1 MSSLGRGEGLQ
12 RFFQGE
18 EMQIFFFRVVLLL
31 CGGNIDTTVFGR
43 CLERGLA
50 AEGRLMRFTVT
61 VGDRPG
67 GIAELCN
74 LLAKLGVSIKDVMHE
89 RAFLNDIHS
98 VAVKVVCETRD
109 WEHSEVLRNSLQ
121 EKYQKVE
128 FNDVPLAIK
137 RI

>member
-1 MSSLGRGEGLQ
+1 
-12 RFFQGE
+12 
-18 EMQIFFFRVVLLL
+18 
-31 CGGNIDTTVFGR
+31 
-43 CLERGLA
+43 
-50 AEGRLMRFTVT
+50 MRFTVT

>member
-1 MSSLGRGEGLQ
+1 M
-12 RFFQGE
+12 
-18 EMQIFFFRVVLLL
+18 VLLL

-50 AEGRLMRFTVT
+50 AEGRLITFSVT

-67 GIAELCN
+67 GISELCN
-74 LLAKLGVSIKDVMHE
+74 LLARLGVSIKDVMHE

-98 VAVKVVCETRD
+98 VSVKVVCETRD
-109 WEHSEVLRNSLQ
+109 WDHSKQMRKALLDKY
-121 EKYQKVE
+121 EKVD

-137 RI
+137 VDT

>member
-1 MSSLGRGEGLQ
+1 
-12 RFFQGE
+12 
-18 EMQIFFFRVVLLL
+18 
-31 CGGNIDTTVFGR
+31 
-43 CLERGLA
+43 
-50 AEGRLMRFTVT
+50 MRFTVT

-137 RI
+137 RV

>member
-1 MSSLGRGEGLQ
+1 MRSFLNNT
-12 RFFQGE
+12 FQS
-18 EMQIFFFRVVLLL
+18 FRVVLLL

-50 AEGRLMRFTVT
+50 AEGRLMRFSVT

-67 GIAELCN
+67 GISELCA

-98 VAVKVVCETRD
+98 VVVKVVCETRD
-109 WEHSEVLRNSLQ
+109 WEHSEEMRKALQ
-121 EKYQKVE
+121 DKYKRVE

-137 RI
+137 RS

>member
-1 MSSLGRGEGLQ
+1 MNGCLLVNRYINLDLY
-12 RFFQGE
+12 
-18 EMQIFFFRVVLLL
+18 FRVVLLL

-50 AEGRLMRFTVT
+50 AEGRLMRFSVT

-67 GIAELCN
+67 GISELCN

-89 RAFLNDIHS
+89 RAFLKDVFS
-98 VAVKVVCETRD
+98 VVVKVVCETRD
-109 WEHSEVLRNSLQ
+109 WEHSEEMRKALL
-121 EKYQKVE
+121 EKYEKVE

-137 RI
+137 RS

>member
-1 MSSLGRGEGLQ
+1 MRSKLNNT
-12 RFFQGE
+12 FQS
-18 EMQIFFFRVVLLL
+18 FRVVLLL

-50 AEGRLMRFTVT
+50 AEGRLMRFSVT

-67 GIAELCN
+67 GISELCA

-98 VAVKVVCETRD
+98 VVVKVVCETRD
-109 WEHSEVLRNSLQ
+109 WEHSEEMRKALQ
-121 EKYQKVE
+121 DKYKRVE

-137 RI
+137 RS

>member
-1 MSSLGRGEGLQ
+1 MNGCLLLNRYINLDLY
-12 RFFQGE
+12 
-18 EMQIFFFRVVLLL
+18 FRVVLLL

-50 AEGRLMRFTVT
+50 AEGRLMRFSVT

-67 GIAELCN
+67 GISELCN

-89 RAFLNDIHS
+89 RAFLKDVFS
-98 VAVKVVCETRD
+98 VVVKVVCETRD
-109 WEHSEVLRNSLQ
+109 WEHSEEMRKALL
-121 EKYQKVE
+121 EKYEKVE

-137 RI
+137 RS